1 MGNNIKTSSGSRT
14 GQMFRDFVNLGVDE
28 NAKKGL
34 MFAPNAK
41 GKESEIL
48 EVLKQAAKKNKT
60 ELGKAWGINPGDKFE
75 KAFRDKLEEVM
86 ERLTVSALDV

>member
-1 MGNNIKTSSGSRT
+1 
-14 GQMFRDFVNLGVDE
+14 MFRDFINMGVDDS
-28 NAKKGL
+28 AKVGL

-60 ELGKAWGINPGDKFE
+60 ELGKAWGIDPDEFFDKNFAE
-75 KAFRDKLEEVM
+75 TLDEVID
-86 ERLTVSALDV
+86 RLTVSVLEI

>member
-1 MGNNIKTSSGSRT
+1 
-14 GQMFRDFVNLGVDE
+14 MFRNFVNMGVDDS
-28 NAKKGL
+28 AKVGL

-60 ELGKAWGINPGDKFE
+60 ELGKAWGILPNKDFDKNFAE
-75 KAFRDKLEEVM
+75 KLEEVAG
-86 ERLTVSALDV
+86 RLSVSVLEI

>member
-1 MGNNIKTSSGSRT
+1 
-14 GQMFRDFVNLGVDE
+14 MFRDFVNLGVDE

-48 EVLKQAAKKNKT
+48 EVLEAAAEKNKT
-60 ELGKAWGINPGDKFE
+60 ELGKAWGIKLDKDFE
-75 KAFRDKLEEVM
+75 RNFTNKLIEVM
-86 ERLTVSALDV
+86 DRLTVSALEI